1 MSVMTIRGLVALWDV
16 RIFMTDEAE
25 VSVLQFDV
33 FELDISRG
41 ELRTVGTVISLQP
54 QPFKVLA
61 LLASHSGQTVTRGEI
76 RKQLWGSE
84 IFVDFEGSLN
94 FCIRQIRKALDEDA
108 KSPRYIETLRGRG
121 YRFVAP
127 VRRAGC
133 SGTPVSPIV
142 PGPASRNG
150 QPRPITVA
158 VLPFRELSC
167 PEHPDSLGDGIT
179 ELLITYFSKNSSVR
193 VVSRTS
199 TMRYKHT
206 DKSVPKI
213 AREIGADRVVEG
225 AVLHSGGRVRI
236 AARLINSSTDQSEW
250 AGCYEAEMQDWLEL
264 QDAVAQAVM
273 RDTALHLDLRLE
285 ENGISSGRASSG
297 SNTAYFQAFQFP
309 PFRSPTKCLVADRN
323 PYLR

>member
-1 MSVMTIRGLVALWDV
+1 MTNCAGVGFLR
-16 RIFMTDEAE
+16 
-25 VSVLQFDV
+25 FDD
-33 FELDISRG
+33 FELDMSNR
-41 ELRTVGTVISLQP
+41 ELRTAGTLVSLQP

-61 LLASHSGQTVTRGEI
+61 LLASHSGQTLTREEI
-76 RKQLWGSE
+76 RLQLWGNQT
-84 IFVDFEGSLN
+84 FVDFDSGLN

-225 AVLHSGGRVRI
+225 AVLHS
-236 AARLINSSTDQSEW
+236 
-250 AGCYEAEMQDWLEL
+250 
-264 QDAVAQAVM
+264 
-273 RDTALHLDLRLE
+273 
-285 ENGISSGRASSG
+285 
-297 SNTAYFQAFQFP
+297 
-309 PFRSPTKCLVADRN
+309 
-323 PYLR
+323 